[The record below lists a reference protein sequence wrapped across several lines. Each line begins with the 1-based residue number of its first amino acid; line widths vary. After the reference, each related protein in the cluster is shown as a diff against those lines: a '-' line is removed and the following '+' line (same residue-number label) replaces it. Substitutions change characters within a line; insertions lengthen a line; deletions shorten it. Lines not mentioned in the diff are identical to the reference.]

1 MELVVTGNRRG
12 GVAQLVVG
20 VAGNLI
26 AVSLLLIFGA
36 ASGLAGLALGGY
48 FAASQGLP
56 SLEELVNYRPPTVST
71 FYADDGTVIGRF
83 FKERRYVIS
92 VDSVPAHVV
101 GAVLAAED
109 SRFFSHPGVDWHG
122 VGRALIKNLEAGYYA
137 QGASTITQQIVR
149 SALLTRE
156 RKLMR
161 KMREAILSYRLEQQ
175 LGKKEILQIY
185 LNHVYF
191 GRGAYGIES
200 AARIYFGKS
209 APQLNVA
216 EAALLAGVVA
226 NPSRFSDPADP
237 SVLTRRT
244 ETVLKRMVREGFIS
258 RNQYSDA
265 VNFKLTFHKDS
276 TDPSLKA
283 PYFTDAVRRYMVQ
296 RYGADRLYTDGLR
309 VYTTVDLA
317 MQKTAA
323 QALVQGAIDWEKR
336 HNYPTGLV
344 RRLEPAQ
351 WQEFR
356 ALHTQER
363 YVPGDLVLGILMKR
377 HGVAK
382 SGGTGAE
389 YSVELVDGSRY
400 SVNLSSPVPYTVG
413 DVLRFRIAEL
423 SERGASIEPYTLP
436 AVEGALV
443 SIENRTGYVRALVG
457 GLDFSRSRFNRAVS
471 GLRQP
476 GSAFKPFLYAAAIER
491 ADYGPQTVLID
502 EPIAVRVSTKEPF
515 WVPRNIDGAFQGP
528 MPLRTALSRSRN
540 VVAAKLI
547 LDVGVDSVVSMAR
560 AMGVTAPLRETLSLS
575 LGTSEVTLIDMTA
588 AYSVFANLG
597 WKIDKVLVKK
607 VVDRYGNVLEDNTD
621 APTLGEHTEQDSE
634 PPRFSRVSED
644 LGKFG
649 FRDPQHR
656 LKLAAYS
663 ANQEATQQP
672 IARRAEPV
680 RVLSPE
686 TAQAMLGMLNE
697 VCTTGT
703 ASSLADMNRTDIG
716 GKTGTADDS
725 TDAWFIGFNP
735 QYTTGVW
742 IGYDVKRS
750 LGKTENGSE
759 AALPIWK
766 TFMRH
771 VLANDVPRVHPD
783 GRTNVE
789 PIFRKAVYFPPNA
802 GDSSKLDKRKI
813 KRVSPVD
820 WYRYRQQP
828 EIPDIVTIDWVT
840 LGYAD
845 TSFTGDVRIL
855 TRSGKTVA
863 DGYITGTRKV
873 VAAVKHKVD
882 LTAQQASAAGPVTHE
897 LDRF

>member
-1 MELVVTGNRRG
+1 MALVVTDNRRG
-12 GVAQLVVG
+12 GLARLIVG
-20 VAGNLI
+20 VTGNLI
-26 AVSLLLIFGA
+26 ALGLLLILGA

-92 VDSVPAHVV
+92 VNSLPAHVV
-101 GAVLAAED
+101 AAVLAAED

-149 SALLTRE
+149 STLLTRE

-161 KMREAILSYRLEQQ
+161 KMREAILAYRLEQQ
-175 LGKKEILQIY
+175 LSKKEILQIY

-200 AARIYFGKS
+200 AARVYFGKS

-244 ETVLKRMVREGFIS
+244 ETVLKRMAREGFIS
-258 RNQYSDA
+258 RRQYADA
-265 VNFKLTFHKDS
+265 VNFKISFNKDS
-276 TDPSLKA
+276 SDPSLRA
-283 PYFTDAVRRYMVQ
+283 PYFTDAVRRYIVQ
-296 RYGADRLYTDGLR
+296 KYGADRLYTDGLR

-317 MQKTAA
+317 MQKTAT

-344 RRLEPAQ
+344 RKMEPAQ
-351 WQEFR
+351 WREFR
-356 ALHTQER
+356 ALHAQDR
-363 YVPGDLVLGILMKR
+363 YMPGDLVLGMVMKR
-377 HGVAK
+377 VGGAK

-389 YSVELVDGSRY
+389 YRVELVDGSRY
-400 SVNLSSPVPYTVG
+400 RINLSSPAPYTVG
-413 DVLRFRIAEL
+413 DVLRFRITEL
-423 SERGASIEPYTLP
+423 NERGASIEPYTLP
-436 AVEGALV
+436 AVEGAMV

-457 GLDFSRSRFNRAVS
+457 GLDFNRSRFNRAVR

-502 EPIAVRVSTKEPF
+502 EPIAVRVSSKEPF
-515 WVPRNIDGAFQGP
+515 WVPRNIDGAFQGA
-528 MPLRTALSRSRN
+528 MPLHTALSRSRN
-540 VVAAKLI
+540 AVAAKLI

-560 AMGVTAPLRETLSLS
+560 SMGITAPLRETLSLS

-607 VVDRYGNVLEDNTD
+607 VVDRYGNVLEDNTP
-621 APTLGEHTEQDSE
+621 ASLAGHTEQDSDA
-634 PPRFSRVSED
+634 PTSSRVSED
-644 LGKFG
+644 LGNFG
-649 FRDPQHR
+649 FEDRPHG

-663 ANQEATQQP
+663 ASQEATSQP
-672 IARRAEPV
+672 IARRSEPV

-686 TAQAMLGMLNE
+686 TAKAMLGMLHE

-703 ASSLADMNRTDIG
+703 ASSLADMNRKDIG
-716 GKTGTADDS
+716 GKTGTADDT

-771 VLANDVPRVHPD
+771 VFASEHLRVRPD
-783 GRTNVE
+783 DGTSVE
-789 PIFRKAVYFPPNA
+789 PIFRKAMYSPPNA
-802 GDSSKLDKRKI
+802 EDSSEADKRKI

-828 EIPDIVTIDWVT
+828 EIPEIVTIDWVT

-855 TRSGKTVA
+855 TRAGKTVA
-863 DGYITGTRKV
+863 DGYITGTHKV

-882 LTAQQASAAGPVTHE
+882 LTAQQASAAGPVTPE